1 MGIKYFLFPFV
12 VWTIS
17 QTLKV
22 GYRLFV
28 RKEKY
33 SPKHILWIYQYGD
46 GAPSTHSAVMVSV
59 LYILGI
65 QRGIDIIFCFALSMT
80 FVVMYNL
87 VEKRKRHLILESYLL
102 KSSDPFLRALP
113 EEGKMRDIS
122 GHSYFEIAVGV
133 VTGIILGYLAIA
145 YYF

>member
-1 MGIKYFLFPFV
+1 MGIKYIIFPLI
-12 VWTIS
+12 VWIIS

-22 GYRLFV
+22 GYRLFI

-33 SPKHILWIYQYGD
+33 SLKHILWIYQYGD
-46 GAPSTHSAVMVSV
+46 GAPSTHSAIIVSV
-59 LYILGI
+59 LYILGN
-65 QRGIDIIFCFALSMT
+65 QRGLDIIFCFALSMV

-87 VEKRKRHLILESYLL
+87 VEKRKRHLILESYLIR
-102 KSSDPFLRALP
+102 SSDPVLRAVV
-113 EEGKMRDIS
+113 EEGRMRDIS

-133 VTGIILGYLAIA
+133 VVGIILGYLSVV